1 MSERGN
7 VYMRSV
13 LIRALS
19 YIGGLLIVSFGVTLT
34 ILAGLG
40 AGAWDALNV
49 GLAIHTRFSVG
60 NWVIF
65 VGIILIGVNALLTRT
80 KPVVHSLLTI
90 LILGYFID
98 FWLIIVF
105 NNTFFSGFTLQF
117 IILLLGIVVLAFG
130 ASIYMQAE
138 FALIPID
145 GFMFAIRDVLG
156 VKLMVAKTIVELTA
170 LVAAFIFGGPIGIGT
185 ILVTFLIGPLI
196 QYFFPRIEKRI
207 NWKRASQ

>member
-1 MSERGN
+1 MK
-7 VYMRSV
+7 SV
-13 LIRALS
+13 MIRALS

-49 GLAIHTRFSVG
+49 GLAIQTRFSVG

-105 NNTFFSGFTLQF
+105 NDMLFSGFMLQM
-117 IILLLGIVVLAFG
+117 IILLIAIVVIAFG

-156 VKLMVAKTIVELTA
+156 VKLMVAKTIAELIA
-170 LVAAFIFGGPIGIGT
+170 LVAAFIVGGPIGIGT

-196 QYFFPRIEKRI
+196 QFFFPRIEKRI
-207 NWKRASQ
+207 NWKAIQ

>member
-1 MSERGN
+1 MK
-7 VYMRSV
+7 SV

-19 YIGGLLIVSFGVTLT
+19 YTGGLLIVSFGVTLT

-49 GLAIHTRFSVG
+49 GLANSTRFSVG

-65 VGIILIGVNALLTRT
+65 VGMILIIINALLTKS
-80 KPVVHSLLTI
+80 KPVIHSLITI

-98 FWLIIVF
+98 FWLIFVF
-105 NNTFFSGFTLQF
+105 NDSLFSGMGLQVV
-117 IILLLGIVVLAFG
+117 ILLIGIVVLAFG

-145 GFMFAIRDVLG
+145 AFMFAIRHVLG
-156 VKLMVAKTIVELTA
+156 VNLMIAKTIGELVA
-170 LVAAFIFGGPIGIGT
+170 LIAAFIVGGPIGIGT
-185 ILVTFLIGPLI
+185 VFVTFLIGPLI
-196 QYFFPRIEKRI
+196 QFFFPRVGKRLD
-207 NWKRASQ
+207 WKAAQE

>member
-1 MSERGN
+1 MK
-7 VYMRSV
+7 SV
-13 LIRALS
+13 MIRALS

-49 GLAIHTRFSVG
+49 GLANQTRFSVG

-80 KPVVHSLLTI
+80 RPVIHSLLTI
-90 LILGYFID
+90 FILGYFID

-105 NNTFFSGFTLQF
+105 NDTFFSGFLLQL

-145 GFMFAIRDVLG
+145 GLMFAIRDVLG
-156 VKLMVAKTIVELTA
+156 VKLMGAKTIAELIA
-170 LVAAFIFGGPIGIGT
+170 LIAAFIAGGPIGIGT

-207 NWKRASQ
+207 NWKSIH